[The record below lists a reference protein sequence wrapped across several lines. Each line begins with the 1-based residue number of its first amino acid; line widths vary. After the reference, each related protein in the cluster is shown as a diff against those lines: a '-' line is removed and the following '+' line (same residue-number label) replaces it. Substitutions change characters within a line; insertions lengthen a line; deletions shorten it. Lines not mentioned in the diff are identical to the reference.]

1 MMPRMQRLSYRT
13 RKRLSLLILVIGL
26 PFYIILAV
34 NIVDLF
40 DRPSII
46 IEFLVYLILGV
57 LWALPFRAIFRG
69 IGVADPDSNVGSR

>member
-1 MMPRMQRLSYRT
+1 MQRLSYRT

>member
-1 MMPRMQRLSYRT
+1 MPRMQRLSYRT